1 MMIDDVVI
9 EKISIIKNCLR
20 RILEITEGNPASLDN
35 LDKQDAYVLNLQRAV
50 QASIDLA
57 NITIRSYQF
66 SMPSTYADSFTI
78 LQKEDVLTPE
88 ISEKM
93 QRMCGF
99 RNIAVHDYRKINI
112 DILKSILTDHLQDFE
127 SFYQQIVSSFE
138 KD

>member
-1 MMIDDVVI
+1 MIDDVVI
-9 EKISIIKNCLR
+9 EKINVIKNCLR
-20 RILEITEGNPASLDN
+20 RILEITDGDPANLDN

-57 NITIRSYQF
+57 NITIRSNQF
-66 SMPSTYADSFTI
+66 SMPSTYADSFII
-78 LQKEDVLTPE
+78 LQEEDVLTHDL
-88 ISEKM
+88 SQKM

-127 SFYQQIVSSFE
+127 SFYQQIVRSFE